1 VELLPADTL
10 SENSSV
16 WSNYNTTTDGYL
28 VVGSFDSLG
37 VAEGLLDAKI
47 GAIKELRLHVHSDS
61 ENTAA
66 TSSGGQSAGRTE
78 SRGQAAAEKCLALQ

>member
-1 VELLPADTL
+1 
-10 SENSSV
+10 V

-61 ENTAA
+61 ENWALLSEIELQEWGSDPKSEANAA
-66 TSSGGQSAGRTE
+66 KPRFVAG
-78 SRGQAAAEKCLALQ
+78 S